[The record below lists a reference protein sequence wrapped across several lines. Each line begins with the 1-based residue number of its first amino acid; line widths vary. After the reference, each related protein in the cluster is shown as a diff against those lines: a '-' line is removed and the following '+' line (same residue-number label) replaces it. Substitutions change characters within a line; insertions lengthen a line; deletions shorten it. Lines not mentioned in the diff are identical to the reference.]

1 MTAAEEDSHYQFFFG
16 NISMTAEE
24 EKTATVSNVSVDDA
38 EFDEDGMYA
47 GFRLSWESDEKA
59 SYYEVYRIKL
69 MRTNPVPFWVFPI
82 QNVSI
87 LTPFQEQM
95 KPISPPLR

>member
-1 MTAAEEDSHYQFFFG
+1 
-16 NISMTAEE
+16 MTAEE

-47 GFRLSWESDEKA
+47 ASACPGKVTKRLPTMKFT
-59 SYYEVYRIKL
+59 VL